1 MTKTLFRYTVKSD
14 GETLRIKSETGDNL
28 TPAEALVVGIF
39 RRQANKAERTLLA
52 VVSEADG
59 IILA

>member
-1 MTKTLFRYTVKSD
+1 MPKTLFHYTVESD
-14 GETLRIKSETGDNL
+14 GETLRIKSTTGDNL

-39 RRQANKAERTLLA
+39 RRQASKAERTLLA
-52 VVSEADG
+52 VVDEADG